1 MSSETRLKS
10 ILSNFFPR
18 KTGNEN
24 KTSSST
30 NILRDRI
37 THDVLNCFPSK
48 CAVSLSYVGSCNFW
62 RKLKDGEMFIP
73 NSSWKINKALV
84 WFSTVTFKRLVL
96 FVTSLSRRVYFQ
108 LFWMRNIS
116 GINFSSRRHVD
127 RRHACV
133 SRSLLKYPMEFL
145 RYCSISKRET
155 SKSLEMGL
163 CIFTRTSFTI

>member
-10 ILSNFFPR
+10 ILSIFPR

-73 NSSWKINKALV
+73 NSSLKINKALV

-116 GINFSSRRHVD
+116 GINFSTESPVCRQKTRV
-127 RRHACV
+127 CV
-133 SRSLLKYPMEFL
+133 TVPSQISNGISQVLLHLKEGNF
-145 RYCSISKRET
+145 
-155 SKSLEMGL
+155 
-163 CIFTRTSFTI
+163 